1 MRFKLLPNASLI
13 FNIILQNISFMKNF
27 PSLLKILNII
37 LCFIL
42 SINLFTQNVPP
53 SITDPEEL
61 RQTQIERQKVFDS
74 IIEDPTNLQNLF
86 NYANLSIL
94 VGDLEAA
101 IGVFEQMLI
110 YKPDLPRI
118 KLELGVLYFRLGAF
132 ASAKQYLDD
141 VENYNPP
148 KEVKEKVKTFL
159 EQIENET
166 KLFKTQ
172 SVLSFGMG
180 ISSNANAGL
189 DTDVVTVVGDLGAID
204 LNISNKPKSDLYYS
218 SAFSSQITQDLRH
231 PRGDTVNYV
240 VSLSRQVYRDF
251 SNFDSSTG
259 VFSINR
265 KFNMLDDDKLGLTN
279 QTFTPSLTAF
289 KVFLQGSELLRSHR
303 AEIDWK
309 ATLRDSGTFGL
320 NVYLDERDFIGSQN
334 KTGDF
339 LGVGFSRSIVFP
351 KSGVYLSYKTNFEHF
366 YATSPIETY
375 IKRTFDISTRKA
387 LNSTTFASTN
397 IGYSYKDYEEKDPF
411 LGLRSDKG
419 INLRVGLTKIIDLCW
434 NADVGVSFSTNK
446 STIGLFDRSNEGI
459 SVKFNYLC
467 TE

>member
-1 MRFKLLPNASLI
+1 MKFPKNILTFSFIFFFFSL
-13 FNIILQNISFMKNF
+13 S
-27 PSLLKILNII
+27 
-37 LCFIL
+37 IL
-42 SINLFTQNVPP
+42 SQNVPP

-61 RQTQIERQKVFDS
+61 EATKAERQRVFDS
-74 IIEDPTNLQNLF
+74 IIDDPTNLENLF

-101 IGVFEQMLI
+101 IGIFEQMLI

-118 KLELGVLYFRLGAF
+118 KLELGVLYFRLGAY
-132 ASAKQYLDD
+132 ASAKRYLDD
-141 VENYNPP
+141 IENYDPP
-148 KEVKEKVKTFL
+148 KEVKEKVKVFL

-180 ISSNANAGL
+180 LSGNANAGL

-204 LNISNKPKSDLYYS
+204 LNISNKPKSDTYIT

-240 VSLSRQVYRDF
+240 ISLSRQVYRDF

-259 VFSINR
+259 VFSLNR
-265 KFNMLDDDKLGLTN
+265 KFNMLDDEKLGVTN
-279 QTFTPSLTAF
+279 QSFTPSLTAF

-303 AEIDWK
+303 VDIDWK
-309 ATLRDSGTFGL
+309 ATLKDSGSFGL
-320 NVYLDERDFIGSQN
+320 NVYLDERDFIG
-334 KTGDF
+334 
-339 LGVGFSRSIVFP
+339 VGLSRSMVFP
-351 KSGVYLSYKTNFEHF
+351 ESGIFLSYKTNFEHF

-375 IKRTFDISTRKA
+375 IKRTFDLSTRKA
-387 LNSTTFASTN
+387 LNSTTFATTN
-397 IGYSYKDYEEKDPF
+397 VGYSSKDYEEKDPF
-411 LGLRSDKG
+411 LGLRSDKS
-419 INLRVGLTKIIDLCW
+419 ISLRFGLTKIIDLCW
-434 NADVGVSFSTNK
+434 NADIGVTFSNNN
-446 STIGLFDRSNEGI
+446 STIGLYARSNEGLA
-459 SVKFNYLC
+459 VKFNYLC

>member
-1 MRFKLLPNASLI
+1 MPNSSLI
-13 FNIILQNISFMKNF
+13 FNIILKKISFMKNF
-27 PSLLKILNII
+27 HGFLKTLNII
-37 LCFIL
+37 LCFVL

-132 ASAKQYLDD
+132 AAAKQYLDD

-159 EQIENET
+159 EQIETET

-172 SVLSFGMG
+172 SVLSLGMG

-204 LNISNKPKSDLYYS
+204 LNISNKPKSDLYYT

-231 PRGDTVNYV
+231 PRGDTINYV

-259 VFSINR
+259 VFSMNR
-265 KFNMLDDDKLGLTN
+265 KFNMLNDDKLGLTN

-309 ATLRDSGTFGL
+309 ATLKDSGTFGL

-339 LGVGFSRSIVFP
+339 LGVGLSRSIVFP
-351 KSGVYLSYKTNFEHF
+351 KSGVFLSYKTNFEHF

-446 STIGLFDRSNEGI
+446 STIGLFARSNEGI

>member
-1 MRFKLLPNASLI
+1 MKFPKNILTFSFI
-13 FNIILQNISFMKNF
+13 FFFFNLS
-27 PSLLKILNII
+27 
-37 LCFIL
+37 IL
-42 SINLFTQNVPP
+42 SQNVPP

-61 RQTQIERQKVFDS
+61 EATKAERQRVFDS
-74 IIEDPTNLQNLF
+74 IIDDPTNLENLF

-101 IGVFEQMLI
+101 IGIFEQMLI

-118 KLELGVLYFRLGAF
+118 KLELGVLYFRLGAY
-132 ASAKQYLDD
+132 ASAKRYLDD
-141 VENYNPP
+141 IENYDPP
-148 KEVKEKVKTFL
+148 KEVKEKVKVFL

-180 ISSNANAGL
+180 LSGNANAGL

-204 LNISNKPKSDLYYS
+204 LNISNKPKSDTYIT

-240 VSLSRQVYRDF
+240 ISLSRQVYRDF

-259 VFSINR
+259 VFSLNR
-265 KFNMLDDDKLGLTN
+265 KFNMLDDEKLGVTN
-279 QTFTPSLTAF
+279 QSFTPSLTAF

-303 AEIDWK
+303 VDIDWK
-309 ATLRDSGTFGL
+309 ATLRDSGSFGL

-339 LGVGFSRSIVFP
+339 IGVGLSRSMVFP
-351 KSGVYLSYKTNFEHF
+351 ESGIFLSYKTNFEHF

-375 IKRTFDISTRKA
+375 IKRTFDLSTRKA
-387 LNSTTFASTN
+387 LNSTTFATTN
-397 IGYSYKDYEEKDPF
+397 VGYSSKDYEEKDPF
-411 LGLRSDKG
+411 LGLRSDKS
-419 INLRVGLTKIIDLCW
+419 ISLRFGLTKIIDLCW
-434 NADVGVSFSTNK
+434 NADIGVTFSNNN
-446 STIGLFDRSNEGI
+446 STIGLYARSNEGLA
-459 SVKFNYLC
+459 VKFNYLC

>member
-1 MRFKLLPNASLI
+1 MKFPKNILTFSFIFFFFSL
-13 FNIILQNISFMKNF
+13 S
-27 PSLLKILNII
+27 
-37 LCFIL
+37 IL
-42 SINLFTQNVPP
+42 SQNVPP

-61 RQTQIERQKVFDS
+61 EATKAERQRVFDS
-74 IIEDPTNLQNLF
+74 IIDDPTNLENLF

-101 IGVFEQMLI
+101 IGIFEQMLI

-118 KLELGVLYFRLGAF
+118 KLELGVLYFRLGAY
-132 ASAKQYLDD
+132 ASAKRYLDD
-141 VENYNPP
+141 IENYDPP
-148 KEVKEKVKTFL
+148 KEVKEKVKVFL

-180 ISSNANAGL
+180 LSGNANAGL

-204 LNISNKPKSDLYYS
+204 LNISNKPKSDTYIT

-240 VSLSRQVYRDF
+240 ISLSRQVYRDF

-259 VFSINR
+259 VFSLNR
-265 KFNMLDDDKLGLTN
+265 KFNMLDDEKLGVTN
-279 QTFTPSLTAF
+279 QSFTPSLTAF

-303 AEIDWK
+303 VDIDWK
-309 ATLRDSGTFGL
+309 ATLKDSGSFGL

-339 LGVGFSRSIVFP
+339 IGVGLSRSMVFP
-351 KSGVYLSYKTNFEHF
+351 ESGIFLSYKTNFEHF

-375 IKRTFDISTRKA
+375 IKRTFDLSTRKA
-387 LNSTTFASTN
+387 LNSTTFATTN
-397 IGYSYKDYEEKDPF
+397 VGYSSKDYEEKDPF
-411 LGLRSDKG
+411 LGLRSDKS
-419 INLRVGLTKIIDLCW
+419 ISLRFGLTKIIDLCW
-434 NADVGVSFSTNK
+434 NADIGVTFSNNN
-446 STIGLFDRSNEGI
+446 STIGLYARSNEGLA
-459 SVKFNYLC
+459 VKFNYLC

>member
-1 MRFKLLPNASLI
+1 
-13 FNIILQNISFMKNF
+13 MKNF
-27 PSLLKILNII
+27 HSLLKILNII
-37 LCFIL
+37 LCFVL
-42 SINLFTQNVPP
+42 SINLFAQNVPP
-53 SITDPEEL
+53 SITDPEKL

-172 SVLSFGMG
+172 SVLSLGMG

-189 DTDVVTVVGDLGAID
+189 DNDVVTVVGDLGAID
-204 LNISNKPKSDLYYS
+204 LNISNKPKSDLYYT

-231 PRGDTVNYV
+231 PRGDTINYV

-259 VFSINR
+259 VFSMNR

-289 KVFLQGSELLRSHR
+289 KVLLQGSELLRSHR

-339 LGVGFSRSIVFP
+339 LGVGLSRSIVFP
-351 KSGVYLSYKTNFEHF
+351 KSGVFLSYKTNFEHF

-397 IGYSYKDYEEKDPF
+397 IGYAYKDYEEKDPF

-446 STIGLFDRSNEGI
+446 STIGLFARSNEGI

>member
-1 MRFKLLPNASLI
+1 
-13 FNIILQNISFMKNF
+13 MKNF

-37 LCFIL
+37 LCFVL

-172 SVLSFGMG
+172 SVLSLGMG
-180 ISSNANAGL
+180 ISGNANAGL

-204 LNISNKPKSDLYYS
+204 LNISNKPKSDLYYT

-231 PRGDTVNYV
+231 PRGDTINYV

-259 VFSINR
+259 VFSMNR

-279 QTFTPSLTAF
+279 QTFTPSVTAF
-289 KVFLQGSELLRSHR
+289 KVLLQGSELLRSHR

-339 LGVGFSRSIVFP
+339 LGVGLSRSIVFP
-351 KSGVYLSYKTNFEHF
+351 KSGVFLSYKTNFEHF

-419 INLRVGLTKIIDLCW
+419 INLRVGLTKIINLCW

-446 STIGLFDRSNEGI
+446 STIGLFARSNEGV

>member
-159 EQIENET
+159 KQIENET

-446 STIGLFDRSNEGI
+446 STIGLFARSNEGI

>member
-1 MRFKLLPNASLI
+1 MKFPKNILTFSFIFFFFSL
-13 FNIILQNISFMKNF
+13 S
-27 PSLLKILNII
+27 
-37 LCFIL
+37 IL
-42 SINLFTQNVPP
+42 SQNVPP

-61 RQTQIERQKVFDS
+61 EATKAERQRVFDS
-74 IIEDPTNLQNLF
+74 IIDDPTNLENLF

-101 IGVFEQMLI
+101 IGIFEQMLI

-118 KLELGVLYFRLGAF
+118 KLELGVLYFRLGAY
-132 ASAKQYLDD
+132 ASAKRYLDD
-141 VENYNPP
+141 IENYDPP
-148 KEVKEKVKTFL
+148 KEVKEKVKVFL

-180 ISSNANAGL
+180 LSGNANAGL

-204 LNISNKPKSDLYYS
+204 LNISNKPKSDTYIT

-240 VSLSRQVYRDF
+240 ISLSRQVYRDF

-259 VFSINR
+259 VFSLNR
-265 KFNMLDDDKLGLTN
+265 KFNMLDDEKLGVTN
-279 QTFTPSLTAF
+279 QSFTPSLTAF

-303 AEIDWK
+303 VDIDWK
-309 ATLRDSGTFGL
+309 ATLKDSGSFGL

-339 LGVGFSRSIVFP
+339 IGVGLSRSMVFRET
-351 KSGVYLSYKTNFEHF
+351 GIFLSYKTNFEHF

-375 IKRTFDISTRKA
+375 IKRTFDLSTRKA
-387 LNSTTFASTN
+387 LNSTTFATTN
-397 IGYSYKDYEEKDPF
+397 VGYSSKDYEEKDPF
-411 LGLRSDKG
+411 LGLRSDKS
-419 INLRVGLTKIIDLCW
+419 ISLRFGLTKIIDLCW
-434 NADVGVSFSTNK
+434 NADVGVTFSNNN
-446 STIGLFDRSNEGI
+446 STIGLYARSNEGLA
-459 SVKFNYLC
+459 VKFNYLC

>member
-1 MRFKLLPNASLI
+1 MRITVFLTNI
-13 FNIILQNISFMKNF
+13 FILF
-27 PSLLKILNII
+27 
-37 LCFIL
+37 LCFCL
-42 SINLFTQNVPP
+42 SINLTAQNVPP

-61 RQTQIERQKVFDS
+61 RVTQIERQKVFDS
-74 IIEDPTNLQNLF
+74 IIDDPTNLENLF

-132 ASAKQYLDD
+132 ASAKRYLDD
-141 VENYNPP
+141 VENYDPP
-148 KEVKEKVKTFL
+148 KEVKEKVAVFL
-159 EQIENET
+159 DQIENET

-172 SVLSFGMG
+172 SVVSFGMG
-180 ISSNANAGL
+180 VSGNANAGL

-204 LNISNKPKSDLYYS
+204 LQISNKPKSDQYYTV
-218 SAFSSQITQDLRH
+218 AFSSQITQDLRH
-231 PRGDTVNYV
+231 PRGDTLNYV
-240 VSLSRQVYRDF
+240 ISLSRQVYRDF
-251 SNFDSSTG
+251 SSFDSSTG

-265 KFNMLDDDKLGLTN
+265 KFNMLDDEKLALTN

-303 AEIDWK
+303 AEVDWK
-309 ATLRDSGTFGL
+309 ATLKDSGTFGL
-320 NVYLDERDFIGSQN
+320 NVYLDERDFISSQN

-339 LGVGFSRSIVFP
+339 IGVGLSRSIVFP
-351 KSGVYLSYKTNFEHF
+351 KSGVFLSYKTNYEHF
-366 YATSPIETY
+366 YATSPIETF
-375 IKRTFDISTRKA
+375 IKRSFDLSTRQA

-397 IGYSYKDYEEKDPF
+397 IAYSYKDYEAKDPF
-411 LGLRSDKG
+411 LGLRSDKAL
-419 INLRVGLTKIIDLCW
+419 NLRFGLTKIIDLCW
-434 NADVGVSFSTNK
+434 NADIGVSFSSNK
-446 STIGLFDRSNEGI
+446 STIGLYARSNEGI
-459 SVKFNYLC
+459 AVKFNYLC

>member
-1 MRFKLLPNASLI
+1 MKFPKNILTFSFIFFFFSL
-13 FNIILQNISFMKNF
+13 S
-27 PSLLKILNII
+27 
-37 LCFIL
+37 IL
-42 SINLFTQNVPP
+42 SQNVPP

-61 RQTQIERQKVFDS
+61 EATKAERQRVFDS
-74 IIEDPTNLQNLF
+74 IIDDPTNLENLF

-101 IGVFEQMLI
+101 IGIFEQMLI

-118 KLELGVLYFRLGAF
+118 KLELGVLYFRLGAY
-132 ASAKQYLDD
+132 ASAKRYLDD
-141 VENYNPP
+141 IENYDPP
-148 KEVKEKVKTFL
+148 KEVKEKVKVFL

-180 ISSNANAGL
+180 LSGNANAGL

-204 LNISNKPKSDLYYS
+204 LNISNKPKSDTYIT

-240 VSLSRQVYRDF
+240 ISLSRQVYRDF

-259 VFSINR
+259 VFSLNR
-265 KFNMLDDDKLGLTN
+265 KFNMLDDEKLGVTN
-279 QTFTPSLTAF
+279 QSFTPSLTAF

-303 AEIDWK
+303 VDIDWK
-309 ATLRDSGTFGL
+309 ATLKDSGSFGL

-339 LGVGFSRSIVFP
+339 IGVGLSRSMVFP
-351 KSGVYLSYKTNFEHF
+351 ETGIFLSYKTNFEHF

-375 IKRTFDISTRKA
+375 IKRTFDLSTRKA
-387 LNSTTFASTN
+387 LNSTTFATTN
-397 IGYSYKDYEEKDPF
+397 VGYSSKDYEEKYTF
-411 LGLRSDKG
+411 LGLRSDKS
-419 INLRVGLTKIIDLCW
+419 ISLRFGLTKIIDLCW
-434 NADVGVSFSTNK
+434 NADIGVTFSNNN
-446 STIGLFDRSNEGI
+446 STIGLYARSNEGLA
-459 SVKFNYLC
+459 VKFNYLC

>member
-1 MRFKLLPNASLI
+1 MKFPKNILTFSFIFFFFSL
-13 FNIILQNISFMKNF
+13 S
-27 PSLLKILNII
+27 
-37 LCFIL
+37 IL
-42 SINLFTQNVPP
+42 SQNVPP

-61 RQTQIERQKVFDS
+61 EATQAERQRVFDS
-74 IIEDPTNLQNLF
+74 IIDDPTNLENLF

-101 IGVFEQMLI
+101 IGIFEQMLI

-118 KLELGVLYFRLGAF
+118 KLELGVLYFRLGAY
-132 ASAKQYLDD
+132 ASAKRYLDD
-141 VENYNPP
+141 IENYDPP
-148 KEVKEKVKTFL
+148 KEVKEKVKVFL

-180 ISSNANAGL
+180 LSGNANAGL

-204 LNISNKPKSDLYYS
+204 LNISNKPKSDTYIT

-240 VSLSRQVYRDF
+240 ISLSRQVYRDF

-259 VFSINR
+259 VFSLNR
-265 KFNMLDDDKLGLTN
+265 KFNMLDDEKLGVTN
-279 QTFTPSLTAF
+279 QSFTPSLTAF

-303 AEIDWK
+303 VDIDWK
-309 ATLRDSGTFGL
+309 ATLKDSGSFGL

-339 LGVGFSRSIVFP
+339 IGVGLSRSMVFP
-351 KSGVYLSYKTNFEHF
+351 ETGIFLSYKTNFEHF

-375 IKRTFDISTRKA
+375 IKRTFDLSTRKA
-387 LNSTTFASTN
+387 LNSTTFATTN
-397 IGYSYKDYEEKDPF
+397 VGYSSKDYEEKDPF
-411 LGLRSDKG
+411 LGLRSDKS
-419 INLRVGLTKIIDLCW
+419 ISLRFGLTKIIDLCW
-434 NADVGVSFSTNK
+434 NADIGVTFSNNN
-446 STIGLFDRSNEGI
+446 STIGLYARSNEGLA
-459 SVKFNYLC
+459 VKFNYLC

>member
-1 MRFKLLPNASLI
+1 MKFPKNILTFSFIFFFFSL
-13 FNIILQNISFMKNF
+13 S
-27 PSLLKILNII
+27 
-37 LCFIL
+37 IL
-42 SINLFTQNVPP
+42 SQNVPP

-61 RQTQIERQKVFDS
+61 EATKAERQRVFDS
-74 IIEDPTNLQNLF
+74 IIDDPTNLENLF

-101 IGVFEQMLI
+101 IGIFEQMLI

-118 KLELGVLYFRLGAF
+118 KLELGVLYFRLGAY
-132 ASAKQYLDD
+132 ASAKRYLDD
-141 VENYNPP
+141 IENYDPP
-148 KEVKEKVKTFL
+148 KEVKEKVKVFL

-180 ISSNANAGL
+180 LSGNANAGL

-204 LNISNKPKSDLYYS
+204 LNISNKPKSDTYIT

-240 VSLSRQVYRDF
+240 ISLSRQVYRDF

-259 VFSINR
+259 VFSLNR
-265 KFNMLDDDKLGLTN
+265 KFNMLDDEKLGVTN
-279 QTFTPSLTAF
+279 QSFTPSLTAF

-303 AEIDWK
+303 VDIDWK
-309 ATLRDSGTFGL
+309 ATLKDSGSFGL
-320 NVYLDERDFIGSQN
+320 NVYIDERDFIGSQN

-339 LGVGFSRSIVFP
+339 IGVGLSRSMVFP
-351 KSGVYLSYKTNFEHF
+351 ETGIFLSYKTNFEHF

-375 IKRTFDISTRKA
+375 IKRTFDLSTRKA
-387 LNSTTFASTN
+387 LNSTTFATTN
-397 IGYSYKDYEEKDPF
+397 VGYSSKDYEEKDPF
-411 LGLRSDKG
+411 LGLRSDKS
-419 INLRVGLTKIIDLCW
+419 ISLRFGLTKIIDLCW
-434 NADVGVSFSTNK
+434 NADIGVTFSNNN
-446 STIGLFDRSNEGI
+446 STIGLYARSNEGLA
-459 SVKFNYLC
+459 VKFNYLC

>member
-1 MRFKLLPNASLI
+1 MKFPKNILTFSFIFFFFSL
-13 FNIILQNISFMKNF
+13 S
-27 PSLLKILNII
+27 
-37 LCFIL
+37 IL
-42 SINLFTQNVPP
+42 SQNVPP

-61 RQTQIERQKVFDS
+61 EATKAERQRVFDS
-74 IIEDPTNLQNLF
+74 IIDDPTNLENLF

-101 IGVFEQMLI
+101 IGIFEQMLI

-118 KLELGVLYFRLGAF
+118 KLELGVLYFRLGAY
-132 ASAKQYLDD
+132 ASAKRYLDD
-141 VENYNPP
+141 IENYDPP
-148 KEVKEKVKTFL
+148 KEVKEKVEVFL

-166 KLFKTQ
+166 RLFKTQ

-180 ISSNANAGL
+180 LSGNANAGL

-204 LNISNKPKSDLYYS
+204 LNISNKPKSDTYIT

-231 PRGDTVNYV
+231 PRGDTINYV
-240 VSLSRQVYRDF
+240 ISLSRQVYRDF

-259 VFSINR
+259 VFSLNR
-265 KFNMLDDDKLGLTN
+265 KFNMLDNEKLGVTN
-279 QTFTPSLTAF
+279 QSFVPSLTAF

-303 AEIDWK
+303 VDIDWK
-309 ATLRDSGTFGL
+309 ATLKDSGSFGL

-339 LGVGFSRSIVFP
+339 LGVGLSRSIVFP

-419 INLRVGLTKIIDLCW
+419 INLRVGLTKIIALCW

-446 STIGLFDRSNEGI
+446 STIGLFARSNEGV